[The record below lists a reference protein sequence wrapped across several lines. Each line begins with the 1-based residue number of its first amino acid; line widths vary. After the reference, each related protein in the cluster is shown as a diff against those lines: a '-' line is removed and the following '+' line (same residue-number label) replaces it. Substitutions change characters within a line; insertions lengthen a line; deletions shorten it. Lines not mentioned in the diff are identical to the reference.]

1 MLTKCNRLNAW
12 QSDLK
17 GRPDSAGP
25 MGRWEDYLRL
35 GRSASNAPKVR
46 QFFQLVGRFVRA
58 ASAFRNRPLFPW
70 GTVSGKHG
78 KRFRRVEC
86 WASREVW
93 YGVGPKHRLQVDR
106 GMKVRS
112 NFHIAFESNPSKAT
126 PLPRSRGFGEIAPHT
141 HTHTRFTSVFKL
153 FSFFS
158 LPVVS
163 LHFRTEDWRR
173 KEKLEESAGPEHFLW
188 PVFSLPSPVERTF
201 RSGNG
206 VQGLAVIVNG
216 MQKEKSKSQEI
227 CG

>member
-126 PLPRSRGFGEIAPHT
+126 PLPRIGVSGKSLLT
-141 HTHTRFTSVFKL
+141 HTHTPASRASSNCFPFFRSPLFRYTFEQKTGAGKKSSRRVRDQSIFSGL
-153 FSFFS
+153 FSPS
-158 LPVVS
+158 
-163 LHFRTEDWRR
+163 H
-173 KEKLEESAGPEHFLW
+173 
-188 PVFSLPSPVERTF
+188 LPS
-201 RSGNG
+201 
-206 VQGLAVIVNG
+206 
-216 MQKEKSKSQEI
+216 KELF
-227 CG
+227 GRGTGYRDLP